1 VADDDHTP
9 TVDHTLA
16 RARVDRVDGVD
27 GVGDDRLGRRRRVG
41 ATSPARRTSS
51 RAVRGAADR

>member
-9 TVDHTLA
+9 TVDRTLA
-16 RARVDRVDGVD
+16 RARVDRVDGV
-27 GVGDDRLGRRRRVG
+27 GNNRLGRRRRVG